1 MASKIIFVLSD
12 QLPTIYDVAI
22 QIHEASHKI
31 GPKRNEAVNA
41 YFNALEKLW
50 IKIFGKDYIQ
60 LQVRSNIINHINNIL
75 NDYNTNVILNS
86 YRCKKSIRVLNKEWK
101 NKPVYNSKTKQGPK
115 ARISGPRVEKVQV
128 PCI

>member
-22 QIHEASHKI
+22 QIHEVSHKI

-86 YRCKKSIRVLNKEWK
+86 YRCKKSIRVLNKE
-101 NKPVYNSKTKQGPK
+101 
-115 ARISGPRVEKVQV
+115 
-128 PCI
+128 